1 MELTTE
7 ATITQII
14 EIEDKETNTK
24 KYLIADG
31 DEWKFISEEEYKK
44 IIGDNNDGE

>member
-7 ATITQII
+7 ATITEIS
-14 EIEDKETNTK
+14 EIEDKETNAK
-24 KYLIADG
+24 EYLIADG

-44 IIGDNNDGE
+44 IIGDNDGE